1 MQLQQQTNFQLLI
14 CSWLPCELSY
24 EAVNRQWR
32 AVWVQLANDMRRRV
46 KFYSQPVTYNQLNV
60 RHVVTDHWIWH
71 ARSHVESY
79 RRPVN
84 VSVIHWQLDNLLLS
98 VCASAAMWRG
108 QWGGPQWGTFARRCH
123 EDTKPHVKGKL
134 KRTATFT
141 ILKTSY
147 APHNVPL
154 CYAYDLYV
162 LTLNVLQ
169 QVFSLTSCD
178 KIA

>member
-1 MQLQQQTNFQLLI
+1 MSLSSCNVTKMQLQQQTNFQLLI

-108 QWGGPQWGTFARRCH
+108 QWGGPNEVHSPGVAMKIRNLMWKESWNIQRRLQYWKLLTPRTMCH
-123 EDTKPHVKGKL
+123 
-134 KRTATFT
+134 
-141 ILKTSY
+141 
-147 APHNVPL
+147 
-154 CYAYDLYV
+154 CYDMN
-162 LTLNVLQ
+162 T
-169 QVFSLTSCD
+169 TCTCWH
-178 KIA
+178 